1 MIYIN
6 IETLKN
12 IAWIVTAFAGIIS
25 FAWCCFMWFHKQ
37 NETSER
43 VDKLEDKEEDYK
55 KEIEDKH
62 DKDIKGIQS
71 ELCML
76 NYGLLA
82 ALDALIQQGYNGE
95 VKIAREKVSKHIN
108 QQAHDQV

>member
-1 MIYIN
+1 MYIN
-6 IETLKN
+6 IEELKN
-12 IAWIVTAFAGIIS
+12 IAWIVTAFGGIVS
-25 FAWCCFMWFHKQ
+25 FSWGCFLWFYKQ
-37 NETSER
+37 KETYKR
-43 VDKLEDKEEDYK
+43 VDKLEDKEEDDK

-62 DKDIKGIQS
+62 NKDIKGIQS